1 MDRQNERSE
10 DSSQG
15 GVILLDMRGELPYR
29 DGYTSRPFKV
39 ESDGA
44 LFGVPINTIY
54 LPCMR

>member
-1 MDRQNERSE
+1 MKEVRILRK
-10 DSSQG
+10 G